1 MLDPL
6 EICRD
11 KQLRRRWREC
21 ARRQKNR
28 CANSAVIIIARD
40 LRRSLQRRVSE
51 RRLSRYDTVRT
62 AARAAQ
68 VDVAKG
74 KHYLKRQRNQRQHRT
89 MPSMVSNPTHPQFT
103 TSPNAMLALQCNI

>member
-6 EICRD
+6 EIRWD

-21 ARRQKNR
+21 AGRQKNR
-28 CANSAVIIIARD
+28 CANRAVIVIIARD

-68 VDVAKG
+68 VHVAKG
-74 KHYLKRQRNQRQHRT
+74 KHHLQRQRNQRQHRT
-89 MPSMVSNPTHPQFT
+89 VPSMVLNPTHP
-103 TSPNAMLALQCNI
+103 